1 MHKFHV
7 TFVTHGHRSES
18 ILDWW
23 YRYRILTPRGQ
34 SSKITKCKISPKL
47 FKIKPYFVLPT
58 CINLYVPFHLV
69 PWHLVL
75 DDLEGLISRSK
86 IKSSLRW
93 ILFHW
98 DSATITAF
106 LHPSWKKISHKTETM
121 LMTLTF
127 CNLGTFIV
135 VYATKYANSLKWSNW
150 LIGNYKQSTDC
161 LVNLGAPS

>member
-98 DSATITAF
+98 DSATITA
-106 LHPSWKKISHKTETM
+106 LLYPSWKKKSPTRQ
-121 LMTLTF
+121 
-127 CNLGTFIV
+127 
-135 VYATKYANSLKWSNW
+135 
-150 LIGNYKQSTDC
+150 KQCSWPWPFVI
-161 LVNLGAPS
+161 LVHLLSSMPQNMQIH